1 MDLITVRRERGLE
14 FKIQVRGHEFRSD
27 MSNGDGGLD
36 AAPSPAELLAG
47 SLGACIAMMVQ
58 GYCDTH
64 GYNDGEVG
72 VSLVVEFGSDPKRVA
87 GIVVD
92 VTVPESV
99 PLEKRAAVARVA
111 ELCTIHETL
120 RDPPRIDIDITQ

>member
-1 MDLITVRRERGLE
+1 
-14 FKIQVRGHEFRSD
+14 

-58 GYCDTH
+58 GYCDAH

-72 VSLVVEFGSDPKRVA
+72 VSLVVELASDPKRVA

-92 VTVPESV
+92 VTLPESV
-99 PLEKRAAVARVA
+99 PPEKRAVVARVA
-111 ELCTIHETL
+111 ERCTIHETL
-120 RDPPRIDIDITQ
+120 RDPPRIDIDITH